1 MADAAATGGCIAE
14 EPVNSVPM
22 ASSSVVGHCIT
33 CACPWDDYSN
43 RARCSRCRMLVLLC
57 NSCRQQ
63 QLPQQQQG
71 VLCALCGMQSRRC
84 HSRKARRRAAAERAT
99 AEQLEIKG
107 AQTGEEEEQVGASS
121 HSTST
126 SRCSP
131 TSIRLPGG
139 RMCSG
144 WECITGTAGCRWRCS
159 TSRQAADLVPAWLPP
174 DRLQTDG
181 EGRPAVRGSIA
192 NNANTLCHFTLMLAG
207 RKLCCCA
214 CPYRAGPAEY
224 ASTWMTLQTS
234 TLQ

>member
-139 RMCSG
+139 GCAVVGNASQGPQVVDGDAAPQGRLRILCLHG
-144 WECITGTAGCRWRCS
+144 FRQTGYKLMVR
-159 TSRQAADLVPAWLPP
+159 
-174 DRLQTDG
+174 DG
-181 EGRPAVRGSIA
+181 
-192 NNANTLCHFTLMLAG
+192 
-207 RKLCCCA
+207 
-214 CPYRAGPAEY
+214 
-224 ASTWMTLQTS
+224 Q
-234 TLQ
+234 Q